1 MNAYPHVFMPEAVPN
16 GTTKW
21 TSCTAAECAGSASL
35 IEAGAGAG
43 VRKLGGTESGSGRVP
58 RKPPRRSLSSCRLLT
73 HRVYAPASA
82 AIVRIGHAAGP
93 AWVGKRSSGWRWVQH
108 LVLTIASSRNVPQPL
123 RTPWSISPRLRLAK
137 TDMVVAKYVPQGPS
151 LRVHMHPPHGLVRRA
166 PAPRQMDA
174 MWNVRQGTLW
184 LMVARGAQARSV
196 GPCARQ
202 LRGPIAR
209 SGLDDDCLMPKLQ
222 AAFNSAGA
230 SRGLLSS
237 NANDARRTHA
247 WVGGI
252 EDREPRGYKTK
263 QGRSAVEQAVSALG
277 FCR

>member
-1 MNAYPHVFMPEAVPN
+1 MPPA
-16 GTTKW
+16 
-21 TSCTAAECAGSASL
+21 
-35 IEAGAGAG
+35 
-43 VRKLGGTESGSGRVP
+43 LGGLGIWCSPSR
-58 RKPPRRSLSSCRLLT
+58 
-73 HRVYAPASA
+73 HRETCHNPCA
-82 AIVRIGHAAGP
+82 
-93 AWVGKRSSGWRWVQH
+93 
-108 LVLTIASSRNVPQPL
+108 
-123 RTPWSISPRLRLAK
+123 PWSISPRLRLAK
-137 TDMVVAKYVPQGPS
+137 TDMVVAKCVPQGPS
-151 LRVHMHPPHGLVRRA
+151 LCVHMHPPHGLVRRA

-209 SGLDDDCLMPKLQ
+209 CGLDDDCLMPNLQ
-222 AAFNSAGA
+222 VAFDSAGA

-237 NANDARRTHA
+237 TANDARRTHA
-247 WVGGI
+247 LVGGI